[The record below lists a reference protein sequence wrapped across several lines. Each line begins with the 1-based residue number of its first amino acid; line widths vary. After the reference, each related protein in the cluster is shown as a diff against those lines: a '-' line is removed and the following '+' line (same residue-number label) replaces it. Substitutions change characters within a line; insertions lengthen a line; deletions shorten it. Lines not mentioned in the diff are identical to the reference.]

1 MISLYNW
8 SEVWA
13 YIYMCT
19 PLIDLI
25 LLYSRRYPVERLLP
39 ESSRPVRVLLE
50 GKPGSGKSTYCQKL
64 VYDWARGENLQSF
77 DMVIIL
83 DMNRIDNSTLE
94 EAVYSQLSFYS
105 GEQAFL
111 NVPPPLPIVL
121 SCHSQLHTFWQAGC
135 LRSWQHTCSLI
146 KLSNQA
152 YTFDKCAGKSTVNNQ
167 ERTPQ
172 LPTVKLWTWAFTMLF
187 RRSNLIMTTETPAVA
202 VWYYR
207 SCAICDT
214 ENTTLT
220 TI

>member
-8 SEVWA
+8 SEVLA

-25 LLYSRRYPVERLLP
+25 LLYSRRYPIERLFP
-39 ESSRPVRVLLE
+39 ESSRPVRLLLE

-64 VYDWARGENLQSF
+64 VYDWARGDNLQSF

-121 SCHSQLHTFWQAGC
+121 LCHSQLHTF
-135 LRSWQHTCSLI
+135 
-146 KLSNQA
+146 
-152 YTFDKCAGKSTVNNQ
+152 
-167 ERTPQ
+167 
-172 LPTVKLWTWAFTMLF
+172 
-187 RRSNLIMTTETPAVA
+187 
-202 VWYYR
+202 
-207 SCAICDT
+207 
-214 ENTTLT
+214 
-220 TI
+220 